1 MICLSTIPSII
12 GIIVIIRY
20 LFLIFDFIKKHIFQS
35 KNNLKEKY
43 GDGFVIITGGSRGIG
58 LSFAKEFLKE
68 NFKVCLVSSN
78 KERLE
83 KVRKD
88 LLDLYPYSIIK
99 IIDFNLDQFY
109 NEETIKTLKE
119 RINIELKGEE
129 ISILLNNAGVAHDG
143 RFDSLTDKNVT
154 NIINVNICGL
164 TILTKIII
172 EYMKKRI
179 KKSLII
185 GSGSFDAQFRCANRV
200 VYCSTKS
207 YVEAFYEGLARDF
220 PDKFDFTL
228 IEIGPVRTDMNK
240 KNYPLMCSADEFAS
254 ECIKLVGKYKFIQGC
269 RKHAILKGLIS
280 IPFVDYLIRFLDK
293 KISKEKKLN

>member
-1 MICLSTIPSII
+1 MVCICTIPSII
-12 GIIVIIRY
+12 GMIVIIKFV
-20 LFLIFDFIKKHIFQS
+20 FLIFDFIRKHIIQS

-58 LSFAKEFLKE
+58 LSFAKEFLKL
-68 NFKVCLVSSN
+68 NFKVCLISSN

-99 IIDFNLDQFY
+99 IIDFNLGQFY
-109 NEETIKTLKE
+109 TEETINNLKE
-119 RINIELKGEE
+119 RINSELKGEE
-129 ISILLNNAGVAHDG
+129 ISILLNNAGVAYDG
-143 RFDSLTDKNVT
+143 RFDLKPEKNIT
-154 NIINVNICGL
+154 NIINVNVYGL

-200 VYCSTKS
+200 VYCSSKS

-228 IEIGPVRTDMNK
+228 IEIGPVKTDMNK
-240 KNYPLMCSADEFAS
+240 KNYPFMCSPDEFAS

-269 RKHAILKGLIS
+269 RKHAILKGLMS
-280 IPFVDYLIRFLDK
+280 LPLVDYIVRTLDK
-293 KISKEKKLN
+293 KVYKDKKLN

>member
-1 MICLSTIPSII
+1 MFSLYTISSLI
-12 GIIVIIRY
+12 GIIVIIKY
-20 LFLIFDFIKKHIFQS
+20 LFIILDFIRKHIFS
-35 KNNLKEKY
+35 LKNNLKEKY
-43 GDGFVIITGGSRGIG
+43 GDGYVIITGGSRGIG
-58 LSFAKEFLKE
+58 LSFAKEFLKA
-68 NFKVCLVSSN
+68 NFKVCLISSN

-83 KVRKD
+83 NVRKE
-88 LLDLYPYSIIK
+88 LLNLYPSSIIK

-109 NEETIKTLKE
+109 NEETINILKE
-119 RINIELKGEE
+119 RISSELKGEE

-143 RFDSLTDKNVT
+143 KFDSISEKNIT
-154 NIINVNICGL
+154 NILNVNIYGL

-172 EYMKKRI
+172 EFMKNRI

-185 GSGSFDAQFRCANRV
+185 GSGSFDGQFRCANRV
-200 VYCSTKS
+200 IYCSTKS
-207 YVEAFYEGLARDF
+207 YVEAFYEGLSRDF
-220 PDKFDFTL
+220 PEKFDFTL

-280 IPFVDYLIRFLDK
+280 IP
-293 KISKEKKLN
+293 

>member
-83 KVRKD
+83 KVRKE

>member
-1 MICLSTIPSII
+1 MVCICTIPSII
-12 GIIVIIRY
+12 GMIVIIKFAY
-20 LFLIFDFIKKHIFQS
+20 LIFDFIRKHIIQS

-58 LSFAKEFLKE
+58 LSFAKEFLKD
-68 NFKVCLVSSN
+68 NFKVCLISSN

-88 LLDLYPYSIIK
+88 LLDLYPNSIIK
-99 IIDFNLDQFY
+99 IIDFNLGQFY
-109 NEETIKTLKE
+109 TEETINNLKE
-119 RINIELKGEE
+119 RINSELKGEE
-129 ISILLNNAGVAHDG
+129 ISILLNNAGVAYDG
-143 RFDSLTDKNVT
+143 RFDLIPEKNIT
-154 NIINVNICGL
+154 NIINVNVYGL

-200 VYCSTKS
+200 VYCSSKS

-228 IEIGPVRTDMNK
+228 IEIGPVKTDMNK
-240 KNYPLMCSADEFAS
+240 KNYPFMCSSDEFAS

-269 RKHAILKGLIS
+269 RKHAILKGLMS
-280 IPFVDYLIRFLDK
+280 LPLVDYIVRTLDK
-293 KISKEKKLN
+293 KVSKDKKLN

>member
-58 LSFAKEFLKE
+58 LSFAKEFLKA
-68 NFKVCLVSSN
+68 NFKVCLISSN

>member
-1 MICLSTIPSII
+1 MVCICTIPSII
-12 GIIVIIRY
+12 GMILIIKFV
-20 LFLIFDFIKKHIFQS
+20 FLIFDFIRKHIIQS

-58 LSFAKEFLKE
+58 LSFAKEFLKL
-68 NFKVCLVSSN
+68 NFKVCLISSN

-99 IIDFNLDQFY
+99 IIDFNLGQFY
-109 NEETIKTLKE
+109 TEETINNLKE
-119 RINIELKGEE
+119 RINSELKGEE

-143 RFDSLTDKNVT
+143 RFDSISGKTIM
-154 NIINVNICGL
+154 NIINVNIYGL

-185 GSGSFDAQFRCANRV
+185 GSSSFDAQFRCENRV
-200 VYCSTKS
+200 VYCSSKS
-207 YVEAFYEGLARDF
+207 YVEAFYEGLTRDF

-228 IEIGPVRTDMNK
+228 IEIGPVKTDMNK
-240 KNYPLMCSADEFAS
+240 KNYPFMCSPDEFAC

-269 RKHAILKGLIS
+269 RKHAILKGLMS
-280 IPFVDYLIRFLDK
+280 LPLVDYIVRFLDK
-293 KISKEKKLN
+293 KVSNNKKLN

>member
-1 MICLSTIPSII
+1 MFSLYTISSLI
-12 GIIVIIRY
+12 GIIVIIKY
-20 LFLIFDFIKKHIFQS
+20 LFIILDFIRKHIFS
-35 KNNLKEKY
+35 LKNNLKEKY
-43 GDGFVIITGGSRGIG
+43 GDGYVIITGGSRGIG
-58 LSFAKEFLKE
+58 LSFAKEFLKA
-68 NFKVCLVSSN
+68 NFKVCLISSN

-83 KVRKD
+83 NVRKE
-88 LLDLYPYSIIK
+88 LLNLYPSSIIK

-109 NEETIKTLKE
+109 NEETINILKE
-119 RINIELKGEE
+119 RISSELKGEE

-143 RFDSLTDKNVT
+143 KFDSISEKNIT
-154 NIINVNICGL
+154 NILNVNIYGL

-172 EYMKKRI
+172 EYMKNRI

-185 GSGSFDAQFRCANRV
+185 GSGSFDGQFRCANRV
-200 VYCSTKS
+200 IYCSTKS
-207 YVEAFYEGLARDF
+207 YVEAFYEGLSRDF
-220 PDKFDFTL
+220 PEKFDFTL

-280 IPFVDYLIRFLDK
+280 IPLIMYLVRIIDK
-293 KISKEKKLN
+293 KISKKKKQN

>member
-83 KVRKD
+83 KVRKE

-109 NEETIKTLKE
+109 NEEIIKTLKE

-280 IPFVDYLIRFLDK
+280 IPLVDYLIRLLDK